1 MFQKLFCGLKYTPC
15 NHKDVVSDEKESSP
29 IGGSDGDVSTSPGT
43 LESFD
48 NMGSSVDSEREILY
62 AMLLHA
68 DRQRLAGMHE
78 RVGSKLI
85 HYTRMQ
91 SFYRV

>member
-1 MFQKLFCGLKYTPC
+1 VELDD
-15 NHKDVVSDEKESSP
+15 KDTSQIE
-29 IGGSDGDVSTSPGT
+29 GSDGDVSTSPGT

-48 NMGSSVDSEREILY
+48 NMGTSVDPEREILY

-78 RVGSKLI
+78 RVGRKLI
-85 HYTRMQ
+85 HHTRMQ
-91 SFYRV
+91 SYSQA